1 MKVNDLL
8 FFYHSNCKVPGI
20 VGIAKVVREAYP
32 DFTALDPNH
41 QYYDPR
47 SSTEKPIWEMVDVQ
61 FFKKFN
67 SIISLQQ
74 LKQLPSL
81 TNLALIRK
89 GNRLSVMPVS
99 KSEWDDINDLAE
111 ADKKLWSQSLIWYIF
126 WKWFL
131 LFNDLCY
138 QIFMLTR

>member
-111 ADKKLWSQSLIWYIF
+111 ADKKL
-126 WKWFL
+126 
-131 LFNDLCY
+131 
-138 QIFMLTR
+138 